1 MTDIKSVVAGNE
13 RRILSALGIR
23 GEATVM
29 VKRHETRIRSPSTR
43 TDACWLALEGS
54 PRASAGAA
62 VAGAAM
68 KKRPFSLDIV
78 GPSAGEYSASVVEV
92 RPVERP
98 DRLFAVITFA
108 LDSDPPFSVADFVL
122 LDAERQ
128 GTDTNRGRARIRQLI
143 RIAGGDPKSISSP
156 DDLQLLVG
164 ARVRVVIRVRE
175 RDGIQVPEIA
185 SILPPAEER

>member
-1 MTDIKSVVAGNE
+1 VQAAQE
-13 RRILSALGIR
+13 
-23 GEATVM
+23 
-29 VKRHETRIRSPSTR
+29 
-43 TDACWLALEGS
+43 
-54 PRASAGAA
+54 AA

-92 RPVERP
+92 RTGERA

-128 GTDTNRGRARIRQLI
+128 GTDTNRGRARIGQLI
-143 RIAGGDPKSISSP
+143 RITGGDPKSISSP

-175 RDGIQVPEIA
+175 RDGIEVPEIT

>member
-1 MTDIKSVVAGNE
+1 MT
-13 RRILSALGIR
+13 
-23 GEATVM
+23 
-29 VKRHETRIRSPSTR
+29 
-43 TDACWLALEGS
+43 
-54 PRASAGAA
+54 
-62 VAGAAM
+62 
-68 KKRPFSLDIV
+68 KRPFSLDIV
-78 GPSAGEYSASVVEV
+78 GPSEGEYSASIVEV
-92 RPVERP
+92 RPIERP
-98 DRLFAVITFA
+98 DRLFAVITYA
-108 LDSDPPFSVADFVL
+108 LGSDPPFSVEEFVS

-143 RIAGGDPKSISSP
+143 QIAGIDPKSISSL

>member
-1 MTDIKSVVAGNE
+1 
-13 RRILSALGIR
+13 
-23 GEATVM
+23 M
-29 VKRHETRIRSPSTR
+29 VKRAKPAAAQTAIAET
-43 TDACWLALEGS
+43 
-54 PRASAGAA
+54 
-62 VAGAAM
+62 AM
-68 KKRPFSLDIV
+68 KKKPFSLDIV
-78 GPSAGEYSASVVEV
+78 GPTAGEYGASVVEV

-98 DRLFAVITFA
+98 DRSFAVITFA
-108 LDSDPPFSVADFVL
+108 LDSDPPFSAEDFVL

-128 GTDTNRGRARIRQLI
+128 GTDTNRGRARIAQLI

-156 DDLQLLVG
+156 DELQLLVG

>member
-23 GEATVM
+23 GRRVDDQ
-29 VKRHETRIRSPSTR
+29 TRAAESDHRRRERTPAGGRSKAP
-43 TDACWLALEGS
+43 A
-54 PRASAGAA
+54 AA

-68 KKRPFSLDIV
+68 TKRPFSLDIV

-92 RPVERP
+92 RPIERP

-143 RIAGGDPKSISSP
+143 RIAGRRS
-156 DDLQLLVG
+156 
-164 ARVRVVIRVRE
+164 
-175 RDGIQVPEIA
+175 
-185 SILPPAEER
+185 

>member
-1 MTDIKSVVAGNE
+1 MPAGWRSKA
-13 RRILSALGIR
+13 RRVQAQ
-23 GEATVM
+23 E
-29 VKRHETRIRSPSTR
+29 
-43 TDACWLALEGS
+43 
-54 PRASAGAA
+54 AA

-92 RPVERP
+92 RTVERP

-108 LDSDPPFSVADFVL
+108 LDSDPPFSVPDFFL

-128 GTDTNRGRARIRQLI
+128 GTDTNRGRARIGQLI

-156 DDLQLLVG
+156 DDLQVLVG
-164 ARVRVVIRVRE
+164 ACVRVVIRVRE
-175 RDGIQVPEIA
+175 RDGIQVPEIT

>member
-1 MTDIKSVVAGNE
+1 MQAQE
-13 RRILSALGIR
+13 
-23 GEATVM
+23 
-29 VKRHETRIRSPSTR
+29 
-43 TDACWLALEGS
+43 
-54 PRASAGAA
+54 AA
-62 VAGAAM
+62 VAVAAM

-78 GPSAGEYSASVVEV
+78 GPSAGEYSASIVEV
-92 RPVERP
+92 RPIERP
-98 DRLFAVITFA
+98 DRLFVVITFA

-122 LDAERQ
+122 LAERQ
-128 GTDTNRGRARIRQLI
+128 GTDTNRGRARIGQLI

-156 DDLQLLVG
+156 DDLQFLVG

>member
-1 MTDIKSVVAGNE
+1 VQAQ
-13 RRILSALGIR
+13 
-23 GEATVM
+23 
-29 VKRHETRIRSPSTR
+29 
-43 TDACWLALEGS
+43 
-54 PRASAGAA
+54 GAA

-78 GPSAGEYSASVVEV
+78 GPSGGEYSASVVEV
-92 RPVERP
+92 RTVERP
-98 DRLFAVITFA
+98 NRLFAVITFA
-108 LDSDPPFSVADFVL
+108 LDSDPPFSVADIVL

-128 GTDTNRGRARIRQLI
+128 GTDTNRGRARIGQLI
-143 RIAGGDPKSISSP
+143 RTAGGDPKSISSP

-164 ARVRVVIRVRE
+164 ARVRVVIRVQE

>member
-1 MTDIKSVVAGNE
+1 
-13 RRILSALGIR
+13 
-23 GEATVM
+23 
-29 VKRHETRIRSPSTR
+29 
-43 TDACWLALEGS
+43 
-54 PRASAGAA
+54 
-62 VAGAAM
+62 M
-68 KKRPFSLDIV
+68 KKRPFSLDII

-92 RPVERP
+92 RTVERP

-128 GTDTNRGRARIRQLI
+128 GTDTNRGRARIGQLI
-143 RIAGGDPKSISSP
+143 RVAGGDPKSISSP

>member
-1 MTDIKSVVAGNE
+1 
-13 RRILSALGIR
+13 
-23 GEATVM
+23 
-29 VKRHETRIRSPSTR
+29 
-43 TDACWLALEGS
+43 
-54 PRASAGAA
+54 
-62 VAGAAM
+62 M

-92 RPVERP
+92 RVVEKL

-108 LDSDPPFSVADFVL
+108 LDSDPPFSVPDFVL

-128 GTDTNRGRARIRQLI
+128 GTDTIRGRARIKQLVQ
-143 RIAGGDPKSISSP
+143 IAGSDRKSISSP

-175 RDGIQVPEIA
+175 RDGIEVPEIT